1 MVLLVQKYGG
11 SSLTDLSKLSVIAR
25 RVPNT
30 LAGYDVVLVLSAMQG
45 ETDRLIQLAN
55 LVTKHQSKR
64 EYDQLLAVGEQTA
77 VCLMVL
83 ALEDIGV
90 RACSLNAWQANIIA
104 SQHQRASIKGIDT
117 DALVRCYPSRL
128 CLL

>member
-25 RVPNT
+25 RV
-30 LAGYDVVLVLSAMQG
+30 LKYVQAGYDVVLVLSAMQG

-90 RACSLNAWQANIIA
+90 RACSLNAWQANITSDA
-104 SQHQRASIKGIDT
+104 QHQLSLIHI
-117 DALVRCYPSRL
+117 
-128 CLL
+128 